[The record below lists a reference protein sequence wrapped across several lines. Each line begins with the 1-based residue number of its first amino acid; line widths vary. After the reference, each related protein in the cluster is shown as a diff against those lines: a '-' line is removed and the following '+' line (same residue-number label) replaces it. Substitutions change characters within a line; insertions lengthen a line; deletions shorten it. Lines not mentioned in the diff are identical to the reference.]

1 MNCMGTFIQVGFATL
16 SALSLQPLMCY
27 QHPNGLYSV
36 LKYPSTFCGHSE
48 QVIMIAIGMVLM
60 TIFVLGFFAACSLA
74 AWKMPTW
81 SLEKNH
87 RWVQSFTFLT
97 GKFRLDAWY
106 FGTPLL
112 LRGLGLGV
120 TVALG
125 TDRPEVQISLASVV
139 ILLYLC
145 TLVRVWPWKARVL
158 NVADTALSAG
168 MLLLV
173 PPPTPSDHAND
184 APGDV
189 SEEDSEDMAN
199 RKIGLV
205 DDQPTQSEMI
215 FNSTISACEKGSQWQ
230 QGISLFEAMTKHK
243 VSPDF
248 ISCGAVISCCE
259 KGAQWQQA
267 LQRLAAFFEQKRL
280 PSGRDP
286 TDSGTLETTVSGE
299 PEAEES
305 APRKPKMHRS
315 SEVAQLS
322 MSNMGGSSSARI
334 SRFRVRTGSAR
345 GRRVGLFASCKAPRD
360 LEHIDPP
367 RLLFPV
373 LRSRENPEEEHE
385 DQEEHRWNQALQWA
399 QVLAY
404 RFLSRQMCAGR
415 RPREKLMKLGIS
427 LYIAKYFLAFFLL
440 CYALLNNK
448 AILKEEER
456 SFSQSLQENNFSV
469 GTLLLIVAH
478 MTILLSDRI
487 FFKAHYSMRRSQS
500 SKSIKSSSAKEL
512 VNLGF
517 ILAEFV
523 FLHYHTMAILWT
535 SANPRE
541 ATISLASDA
550 RGETAGRDRRAGAG
564 ETRASWFGR
573 SGVVLVHGVVGPEDL
588 RTEEKLWYYFFLVH
602 YNLPFVDDLRVIV
615 DWTVVPTSL
624 DLWMYWT
631 CARIFYNGWA
641 ILCGVVLVILMPII
655 VFSPF
660 SPFPNTVL
668 VEHADMALGMTV
680 ASSCYGASRQQLC
693 RYVELELF
701 AAPALQIQRYNSS
714 QTQNSSL
721 VDSLPFVEEAMHAS
735 PALVEEVQKIMDE
748 ATTGLDIA
756 EDRRMTHCQV
766 CLAKL
771 TCPALS
777 RHEMML
783 QFTGQELAS
792 LVREQSLISS
802 SQAWSDALFHH
813 LRRVADRRSINN
825 FVHWSRSSYLIYNCG
840 PKQLAL
846 SIPDE
851 ANREAVLDNLDSAG
865 HLEIQGK
872 QYRLLREGPLAPS
885 SPPSEPTTDVA
896 DVSSPS
902 LFQAISDA
910 WKRAHC
916 IRAVNL
922 SKAISE
928 EDLSVEVQL
937 LLRRAMKAA
946 KIDSLPRAFPSLG
959 IALGRD
965 LAAALRAT
973 APPAAPA
980 ATEPSAPSP
989 APEPEPP
996 VAEPVAKRQ
1005 RVEEVA
1011 EDTGIPE
1018 AHEPEEDVASASAS
1032 EFSDFWGLTA
1042 DVAPDL
1048 PDDDG
1053 SASDGSALEG
1063 PDAAD
1068 MVVSVAAESIYD
1080 VAGSMRIEGTEGA
1093 EPTLRIF
1100 WGEARWQRTQLLG
1113 ELARDLV
1120 KGEGD
1125 P

>member
-1 MNCMGTFIQVGFATL
+1 M
-16 SALSLQPLMCY
+16 
-27 QHPNGLYSV
+27 
-36 LKYPSTFCGHSE
+36 
-48 QVIMIAIGMVLM
+48 
-60 TIFVLGFFAACSLA
+60 
-74 AWKMPTW
+74 
-81 SLEKNH
+81 
-87 RWVQSFTFLT
+87 SFTALWIHRQYPPLQESSDSSSEAEQEST
-97 GKFRLDAWY
+97 PPDLRSVSPPRVSPPTDFRR
-106 FGTPLL
+106 P
-112 LRGLGLGV
+112 
-120 TVALG
+120 TVAG
-125 TDRPEVQISLASVV
+125 E
-139 ILLYLC
+139 
-145 TLVRVWPWKARVL
+145 
-158 NVADTALSAG
+158 
-168 MLLLV
+168 
-173 PPPTPSDHAND
+173 
-184 APGDV
+184 
-189 SEEDSEDMAN
+189 
-199 RKIGLV
+199 
-205 DDQPTQSEMI
+205 
-215 FNSTISACEKGSQWQ
+215 
-230 QGISLFEAMTKHK
+230 
-243 VSPDF
+243 
-248 ISCGAVISCCE
+248 
-259 KGAQWQQA
+259 
-267 LQRLAAFFEQKRL
+267 
-280 PSGRDP
+280 DP

-334 SRFRVRTGSAR
+334 SRFRVRTGSVPSLDTALMLHSSKSVIAYEWIMEWAKAR

-404 RFLSRQMCAGR
+404 RFLSRQNRLYQRTGHRLGVAQDEQVIECEICTMFVEPNERHWSCGSCNYHICKNCANEIMQGR

-487 FFKAHYSMRRSQS
+487 FFKAHYSMRSHATLH
-500 SKSIKSSSAKEL
+500 IIEL

-541 ATISLASDA
+541 ATISLASDWELCIYYLC
-550 RGETAGRDRRAGAG
+550 GMLYITICMMQIK
-564 ETRASWFGR
+564 
-573 SGVVLVHGVVGPEDL
+573 HGLPALGTDSL
-588 RTEEKLWYYFFLVH
+588 RPKTIELFSPSSIYTEKLWYYFFLVH

-624 DLWMYWT
+624 DLWMYWKVED
-631 CARIFYNGWA
+631 AHSSFYRSRHLMFVRGQSYYAEERDLLEKFYNGWA

-714 QTQNSSL
+714 QTQKYLQDNPRVNTDIDIQDIKWPWFSK
-721 VDSLPFVEEAMHAS
+721 EAMHAS

-756 EDRRMTHCQV
+756 VVFELRYSLQRSVLGVSSHRRSLCSCAPSCGSFAAFPARVSELCSAGEVCRFCLGDAGDDDELVAPCECRGGQRWVHLAMLGWKRGRQLMEDRRMTHCQV

-872 QYRLLREGPLAPS
+872 QYRLLREGPLAP
-885 SPPSEPTTDVA
+885 
-896 DVSSPS
+896 
-902 LFQAISDA
+902 
-910 WKRAHC
+910 
-916 IRAVNL
+916 
-922 SKAISE
+922 
-928 EDLSVEVQL
+928 
-937 LLRRAMKAA
+937 
-946 KIDSLPRAFPSLG
+946 
-959 IALGRD
+959 
-965 LAAALRAT
+965 
-973 APPAAPA
+973 
-980 ATEPSAPSP
+980 
-989 APEPEPP
+989 
-996 VAEPVAKRQ
+996 
-1005 RVEEVA
+1005 
-1011 EDTGIPE
+1011 
-1018 AHEPEEDVASASAS
+1018 
-1032 EFSDFWGLTA
+1032 
-1042 DVAPDL
+1042 
-1048 PDDDG
+1048 
-1053 SASDGSALEG
+1053 
-1063 PDAAD
+1063 
-1068 MVVSVAAESIYD
+1068 
-1080 VAGSMRIEGTEGA
+1080 
-1093 EPTLRIF
+1093 
-1100 WGEARWQRTQLLG
+1100 
-1113 ELARDLV
+1113 
-1120 KGEGD
+1120 
-1125 P
+1125 